1 MMSRVYLA
9 SACLR
14 GKPVSQRA
22 GAALKGLQQLCI
34 WAAQPSEGSKVDSQT
49 TTPDVQST
57 HQPTSR
63 QGVRKSDV
71 IIPAVH
77 DEQHNMKPAWPDK
90 QQATEAVSFRSAKY
104 MNHYIREQWQLAA
117 QSVRHSSPDKVMEA
131 YYGCLDQICRSSEK
145 QLDSI
150 HISAAV
156 YGTAKVWIAAKT
168 RHSGWCGKQQ
178 ADQKLRS
185 FIVRMLQRLEPLLP
199 AVSARQ
205 AANLLWSSAQLRLN
219 PDALVPGM
227 TDSLA
232 QEFIIDMDAATGQ
245 EHANVLVAC
254 AKLQL
259 NPCQGGLFKAILYRL
274 ATADLSNFQP
284 QGVANTLHSLV
295 TLPAAS
301 PSDDVLDAL
310 CQRFGVMLQSC
321 QAAELPDAQSIANTM
336 WALSKLKHAPS
347 DELAMSM
354 VGRMVAL
361 CRLPGQ
367 QPKPQNI
374 SNVLLACAELSVPI
388 KQADTDSLASFLL
401 SSTRRQGIW
410 QAYANT
416 AWSLAVTGHLRQTQL
431 ALMLDQLAALS
442 INHHELSQSSPLK
455 VAELGQLYQAL
466 DWLQPLPI
474 APAHQQ
480 SAWSSLQGKLHTLG
494 PRPSPDKPLFNGLRK
509 LCSAL
514 DQLQFPFKAMVVIQS
529 YWVHAVLQS
538 QDNKAQPVILRLF
551 SPDYITNIPGRL
563 TGRTVFK
570 THLLAKQGR
579 LVDVPQEM
587 TSDIITVKQLADYL
601 EPILTVAAG
610 APLDTY
616 RL

>member
-219 PDALVPGM
+219 PDALVP
-227 TDSLA
+227 
-232 QEFIIDMDAATGQ
+232 
-245 EHANVLVAC
+245 
-254 AKLQL
+254 
-259 NPCQGGLFKAILYRL
+259 
-274 ATADLSNFQP
+274 
-284 QGVANTLHSLV
+284 
-295 TLPAAS
+295 
-301 PSDDVLDAL
+301 
-310 CQRFGVMLQSC
+310 
-321 QAAELPDAQSIANTM
+321 
-336 WALSKLKHAPS
+336 
-347 DELAMSM
+347 
-354 VGRMVAL
+354 
-361 CRLPGQ
+361 
-367 QPKPQNI
+367 
-374 SNVLLACAELSVPI
+374 
-388 KQADTDSLASFLL
+388 
-401 SSTRRQGIW
+401 
-410 QAYANT
+410 
-416 AWSLAVTGHLRQTQL
+416 
-431 ALMLDQLAALS
+431 
-442 INHHELSQSSPLK
+442 
-455 VAELGQLYQAL
+455 
-466 DWLQPLPI
+466 
-474 APAHQQ
+474 
-480 SAWSSLQGKLHTLG
+480 
-494 PRPSPDKPLFNGLRK
+494 
-509 LCSAL
+509 
-514 DQLQFPFKAMVVIQS
+514 
-529 YWVHAVLQS
+529 VLQS

-587 TSDIITVKQLADYL
+587 TSDIITRHHCRVNWQAGPKSHCVTTCPLCLRDAQSSSELRGSDLGEKKVSVSRCARTTQGMLEVADYL
-601 EPILTVAAG
+601 EPSLTAVACGSLEADSDRPESYG
-610 APLDTY
+610 AISQQTGESSPPLYYETDRQAVSSSAITWHGQLVLLHPGVGQACSSWQGMCKRMCSELNSTSSPTLNDRMPALTAAMLGTAKAAPLKY
-616 RL
+616 APLSKRRSSLAMFASSVNQGSLA